1 MHPTCNSRSW
11 RIQEPPSSL
20 GQKLATSFQNAEHLT
35 FVWIRFF
42 FKHLPFSIENPI
54 LQPRFF
60 SWIFHDF
67 SRFFFGFS
75 APQMGKSHRG
85 EWTRGL
91 SLLGG
96 GPLTLEIRQAQR
108 LVRLV
113 PWPRPSDA
121 MVYPL
126 GNIQKTMENH
136 HFSWE
141 NHGKLWKI
149 TMLLMGKSTISMAIF
164 NSKLLVYQRVSMVYL
179 CIVWFQDAPK
189 LCRECRGKN
198 GR

>member
-67 SRFFFGFS
+67 SRFFLVF
-75 APQMGKSHRG
+75 
-85 EWTRGL
+85 
-91 SLLGG
+91 LL
-96 GPLTLEIRQAQR
+96 P
-108 LVRLV
+108 
-113 PWPRPSDA
+113 
-121 MVYPL
+121 
-126 GNIQKTMENH
+126 K
-136 HFSWE
+136 WE
-141 NHGKLWKI
+141 NPTEENGHAASACSVEGRWPWRFGRLSDWCDWCLDRGQVMPWFTLWETYKKLWKI
-149 TMLLMGKSTISMAIF
+149 TIFHGKTMENYGKSPC
-164 NSKLLVYQRVSMVYL
+164 Y
-179 CIVWFQDAPK
+179 
-189 LCRECRGKN
+189 
-198 GR
+198 